1 MLRPFFVEPVLLL
14 NRLLHQQTAFIV
26 LSAIISFIIFYIQYS
41 EETTMG
47 KFHYPDLQVCVLAAG
62 RGKRMR
68 SNLPKVLH
76 KVLGRAMID
85 YILHTVE
92 SLRPKGIAV
101 VTGHA
106 SELVRQHVGQ
116 PVNLEWVIQDKQLG
130 TGHAVKQ
137 CEQVIRDVR
146 DVLIVCGD
154 TPLLQIE
161 TLARLVDEHRESD
174 ADVTVLT
181 AQPENPFGYGRV
193 IRDQHGHVTSIVEEK
208 DASAE
213 QRQISEVSSG
223 IYCVRYDVLFDLLHA
238 IGNRN
243 AQGEYYLPDIVPLA
257 LQAGQSVEAV
267 LMHDADEMLGVNDR
281 VHLAH
286 VEDLMQK
293 RIIEDWQRRGVTV
306 EKPDTVRI
314 EAGVKIGIDTV
325 IQAGCYL
332 IGATQIG
339 DECRIGPNAVLVDA
353 WLDDRVNVYA
363 FSHIHSAAVGSDALV
378 GPYARLRPEAR
389 LDEGVHIGNF
399 VEVKKAVVGEGS
411 KVNHLA
417 YIGDA
422 TIGRNCNIG
431 AGTITCN
438 YDGANK
444 FLTEIG
450 DDVFVGSDTQL
461 VAPVRVGDHATI
473 GAGSTITRD
482 VDAGGLTLSERS
494 EQKHMPNWK
503 RPVKDNH

>member
-1 MLRPFFVEPVLLL
+1 MTKKL
-14 NRLLHQQTAFIV
+14 
-26 LSAIISFIIFYIQYS
+26 
-41 EETTMG
+41 
-47 KFHYPDLQVCVLAAG
+47 HYPDLQVCVLAAG

-76 KVLGRAMID
+76 KVLGRPMID
-85 YILHTVE
+85 YILQTVE
-92 SLRPKGIAV
+92 SLTPKAIAV

-106 SELVRQHVGQ
+106 SEQVRAHVGQ
-116 PVNLEWVIQDKQLG
+116 PANLEWVIQDKQLG

-137 CEQVIRDVR
+137 CEEVIRDVR

-154 TPLLQIE
+154 TPLLRTE
-161 TLARLVDEHRESD
+161 TLATLVDEHRQRQS
-174 ADVTVLT
+174 DVTVLT
-181 AQPENPFGYGRV
+181 AEPANPFGYGRIV
-193 IRDQHGHVTSIVEEK
+193 RDADGRVTSIVEEK
-208 DASAE
+208 DADEA
-213 QRQISEVSSG
+213 QRAIHEVSSG
-223 IYCVRYDVLFDLLHA
+223 IYCVRFEVLFELLHA

-257 LQAGQSVEAV
+257 LTAGQSVEAV
-267 LMHDADEMLGVNDR
+267 LMDDADEMLGVNDR

-286 VEDLMQK
+286 VEDVMQ
-293 RIIEDWQRRGVTV
+293 RQIIEEWQRRGVTI

-314 EAGVKIGIDTV
+314 EASVKIGMDTV

-332 IGATQIG
+332 LGATQVG
-339 DECRIGPNAVLVDA
+339 DECRIGPNAVLIDA
-353 WLDDRVNVYA
+353 WVDDRVNIFA
-363 FSHIHSAAVGSDALV
+363 FSHIHSAAVGADALV

-389 LDEGVHIGNF
+389 LDEQVHIGNF
-399 VEVKKAVVGEGS
+399 VEVKKAVIGEGS
-411 KVNHLA
+411 KVNHLS

-422 TIGRNCNIG
+422 TIGRDCNVG

-450 DDVFVGSDTQL
+450 DDVFIGSDTQL
-461 VAPVRVGDHATI
+461 VAPVRVGDGATI

-482 VDAGGLTLSERS
+482 VPADGLTLSERNPQRHV
-494 EQKHMPNWK
+494 EGWQ
-503 RPVKDNH
+503 RPKKDRR

>member
-1 MLRPFFVEPVLLL
+1 
-14 NRLLHQQTAFIV
+14 
-26 LSAIISFIIFYIQYS
+26 
-41 EETTMG
+41 MG
-47 KFHYPDLQVCVLAAG
+47 KLHYPDLQVCVLAAG
-62 RGKRMR
+62 KGKRMR

-85 YILHTVE
+85 HILHTVE
-92 SLRPKGIAV
+92 LLRPKGIAV

-106 SELVRQHVGQ
+106 SEMVREHVGQ

-154 TPLLQIE
+154 TPLLQVE
-161 TLARLVDEHRESD
+161 TLDELVAKHRQSD
-174 ADVTVLT
+174 SDVTVLT
-181 AQPENPFGYGRV
+181 ANPNNPFGYGRIV
-193 IRDQHGHVTSIVEEK
+193 RDDNGHLSSIVEEK
-208 DASAE
+208 DATQE

-223 IYCVRYDVLFDLLHA
+223 IYCVRYDVLFELLHA

-243 AQGEYYLPDIVPLA
+243 TQGEYYLPDIVPLA
-257 LQAGQSVEAV
+257 LNAGQSVDAV
-267 LMHDADEMLGVNDR
+267 MMGDADEMLGVNDR

-286 VEDLMQK
+286 VEDLMQR

-314 EAGVKIGIDTV
+314 EASVKIGIDTV

-332 IGATQIG
+332 IGSTQIG

-363 FSHIHSAAVGSDALV
+363 FSHIHGASVGSDTLI
-378 GPYARLRPEAR
+378 GPYARLRPEAQ
-389 LDEGVHIGNF
+389 LDENVHIGNF
-399 VEVKKAVVGEGS
+399 VEVKKSVIGAGS
-411 KVNHLA
+411 KVNHLS
-417 YIGDA
+417 YIGD
-422 TIGRNCNIG
+422 THIGSQCNIG

-461 VAPVRVGDHATI
+461 VAPVRVGNHATI

-482 VDAGGLTLSERS
+482 VKPGGLTMSVRN
-494 EQKHMPNWK
+494 EQKHVPNWQRPEKDK
-503 RPVKDNH
+503 R

>member
-1 MLRPFFVEPVLLL
+1 MAT
-14 NRLLHQQTAFIV
+14 LH
-26 LSAIISFIIFYIQYS
+26 
-41 EETTMG
+41 
-47 KFHYPDLQVCVLAAG
+47 HPDLQVCVLAAG
-62 RGKRMR
+62 MGKRMR

-85 YILHTVE
+85 HILQTVE
-92 SLRPKGIAV
+92 LLRPKAIAV

-106 SELVRQHVGQ
+106 SEMVREHVGQ
-116 PVNLEWVIQDKQLG
+116 PANLEWVIQDKQLG

-154 TPLLQIE
+154 TPLLQVE
-161 TLARLVDEHRESD
+161 TLAKLVAEHRQSGS
-174 ADVTVLT
+174 DVTVLT
-181 AQPENPFGYGRV
+181 ANPLNPFGYGRI
-193 IRDQHGHVTSIVEEK
+193 IRDDNGHVTSIVEEK
-208 DASAE
+208 DATAA
-213 QRQISEVSSG
+213 QRRISEVSSG
-223 IYCVRYDVLFDLLHA
+223 IYCVRYEVLFELLHA

-243 AQGEYYLPDIVPLA
+243 TTGEYYLPDIVPLA
-257 LQAGQSVEAV
+257 LNAGQSVAAV
-267 LMHDADEMLGVNDR
+267 MMDDADEMLGVNDR
-281 VHLAH
+281 VHLAY

-339 DECRIGPNAVLVDA
+339 DECRIGPNAVLVNA

-363 FSHIHSAAVGSDALV
+363 FSHIHGASVGSDTLV

-389 LDEGVHIGNF
+389 IDEHVHIGNF
-399 VEVKKAVVGEGS
+399 VEVKKSVVGEGS
-411 KVNHLA
+411 KVNHLS
-417 YIGDA
+417 YIGD
-422 TIGRNCNIG
+422 TNIGSNCNIG

-450 DDVFVGSDTQL
+450 DNVFIGSDTQL
-461 VAPVRVGDHATI
+461 VAPVRVGDDATI

-482 VDAGGLTLSERS
+482 VQAGGLTMSLRNA
-494 EQKHMPNWK
+494 QKHISNWK
-503 RPVKDNH
+503 RPEKDKR

>member
-1 MLRPFFVEPVLLL
+1 MTT
-14 NRLLHQQTAFIV
+14 HH
-26 LSAIISFIIFYIQYS
+26 YS
-41 EETTMG
+41 
-47 KFHYPDLQVCVLAAG
+47 DLQVCVLAAG
-62 RGKRMR
+62 KGKRMR

-85 YILHTVE
+85 HILHTVE
-92 SLRPKGIAV
+92 LLRPKGIAV

-106 SELVRQHVGQ
+106 SELVREHVGQ
-116 PVNLEWVIQDKQLG
+116 PANLEWVIQDKQLG

-137 CEQVIRDVR
+137 CEKVIRDVR

-154 TPLLQIE
+154 TPLLQVE
-161 TLARLVDEHRESD
+161 TLEKLVSEHRQS
-174 ADVTVLT
+174 ASDVTVLT
-181 AQPENPFGYGRV
+181 ANPANPFGYGRIV
-193 IRDQHGHVTSIVEEK
+193 RDENGHVTSIVEEK
-208 DASAE
+208 DASDSE
-213 QRQISEVSSG
+213 RSITEVSSG
-223 IYCVRYDVLFDLLHA
+223 IYCVRYEVLFALLHA

-257 LQAGQSVEAV
+257 LNAGQSVEAV
-267 LMHDADEMLGVNDR
+267 MMNDADEMLGVNDR

-286 VEDLMQK
+286 VEDVMQK
-293 RIIEDWQRRGVTV
+293 NIIQEWQRRGVTV

-314 EAGVKIGIDTV
+314 EAGVSIGIDTV

-332 IGATQIG
+332 IGSTTIG
-339 DECRIGPNAVLVDA
+339 DGCRIGPNAVLVDA

-363 FSHIHSAAVGSDALV
+363 FSHIQGAAVGSNTQI

-399 VEVKKAVVGEGS
+399 VEVKKSVVGSGS
-411 KVNHLA
+411 KINHLT
-417 YIGDA
+417 YVGDA
-422 TIGRNCNIG
+422 SIGSDCNIG

-444 FLTEIG
+444 FVTEIG
-450 DDVFVGSDTQL
+450 DNVFVGSDTQL
-461 VAPVRVGDHATI
+461 VAPVRVGDNATI

-482 VDAGGLTLSERS
+482 VPTDGLTLSERS
-494 EQKHMPNWK
+494 TQKHIKGWK
-503 RPVKDNH
+503 RPQKDKR

>member
-1 MLRPFFVEPVLLL
+1 
-14 NRLLHQQTAFIV
+14 
-26 LSAIISFIIFYIQYS
+26 
-41 EETTMG
+41 MG
-47 KFHYPDLQVCVLAAG
+47 KLHHPDLQVCVLAAG
-62 RGKRMR
+62 KGKRMR

-85 YILHTVE
+85 HILHTVE

-106 SELVRQHVGQ
+106 SEMVREHVGQ

-154 TPLLQIE
+154 TPLLQVD
-161 TLARLVDEHRESD
+161 TLVRLVVEHRKADS
-174 ADVTVLT
+174 DVTVLT
-181 AQPENPFGYGRV
+181 ANPVNPFGYGRIV
-193 IRDQHGHVTSIVEEK
+193 RDDNGNVSSIVEEK
-208 DASAE
+208 DATDQ
-213 QRQISEVSSG
+213 QRQITEVSSG
-223 IYCVRYDVLFDLLHA
+223 IYCVRYEVLFDLLHA

-243 AQGEYYLPDIVPLA
+243 VQGEYYLPDIVPLA
-257 LQAGQSVEAV
+257 LNAGQSVEAV
-267 LMHDADEMLGVNDR
+267 MMGNADEMLGVNDR

-314 EAGVKIGIDTV
+314 EASVKIGIDTV

-332 IGATQIG
+332 IGATQVG

-363 FSHIHSAAVGSDALV
+363 FSHIHGAAVGSDTLI

-389 LDEGVHIGNF
+389 LDEEVHIGNF
-399 VEVKKAVVGEGS
+399 VEVKKSVVGRGS
-411 KVNHLA
+411 KVNHLS

-422 TIGRNCNIG
+422 SIGSNCNVG

-450 DDVFVGSDTQL
+450 DDVFIGSDTQL
-461 VAPVRVGDHATI
+461 VAPVRVGNHATI

-482 VDAGGLTLSERS
+482 VEQGGLTLSERNQ
-494 EQKHMPNWK
+494 QKHVANWTRPEKDK
-503 RPVKDNH
+503 R

>member
-1 MLRPFFVEPVLLL
+1 MSK
-14 NRLLHQQTAFIV
+14 H
-26 LSAIISFIIFYIQYS
+26 
-41 EETTMG
+41 
-47 KFHYPDLQVCVLAAG
+47 HYPDLQVCVLAAG

-76 KVLGRAMID
+76 KVLGKAMID
-85 YILHTVE
+85 HILHTVE
-92 SLRPKGIAV
+92 LLKPKGMAV

-106 SELVRQHVGQ
+106 SELVRAHVGQ
-116 PVNLEWVIQDKQLG
+116 PANLEWVIQDKQLG

-154 TPLLQIE
+154 TPLLQVD
-161 TLARLVDEHRESD
+161 TLAKLVDEHRDSH

-181 AQPENPFGYGRV
+181 ACPENPFGYGRLV
-193 IRDQHGHVTSIVEEK
+193 RDDQGHVISIVEEK
-208 DASAE
+208 DATAE
-213 QRQISEVSSG
+213 QSQITEVSSG
-223 IYCVRYDVLFDLLHA
+223 IYCVRYEVLFNLLHA

-243 AQGEYYLPDIVPLA
+243 AQREYYLPDIVPLA
-257 LQAGQSVEAV
+257 LQAGQSVAAV
-267 LMHDADEMLGVNDR
+267 QMDDADEMLGVNDR

-286 VEDLMQK
+286 VEDIMQK
-293 RIIEDWQRRGVTV
+293 RIIEEWQRRGVTI

-314 EAGVKIGIDTV
+314 EASVKIGIDTV

-332 IGATQIG
+332 IGATEIG
-339 DECRIGPNAVLVDA
+339 DECRVGPNAVLVDA

-363 FSHIHSAAVGSDALV
+363 FSHINNAAVGSNALI

-389 LDEGVHIGNF
+389 LDENVHVGNF
-399 VEVKKAVVGEGS
+399 VEIKKSVVGHGS
-411 KVNHLA
+411 KVNHLS
-417 YIGDA
+417 YIGD
-422 TIGRNCNIG
+422 TMIGSDCNIG

-444 FLTEIG
+444 FLTQIG

-461 VAPVRVGDHATI
+461 VAPVRVGDGATI

-482 VDAGGLTLSERS
+482 VAAGGLTLSERNA
-494 EQKHMPNWK
+494 QKHTSSWK
-503 RPVKDNH
+503 RPVKDKH